1 MPRTCTQPSGPVATR
16 CSPSMAPCSI
26 APSGPQAKAKLLA
39 AERRARR
46 LAQHEQVWALY
57 RQGWSGEKIA
67 PHLGVSRSTVYRY
80 LRSEVFPERKGR
92 SDADRS
98 RLDAWRDVVLEHWN
112 GDRRNSRKMVQD
124 LQQRGCRGS
133 YPTLARYLRR
143 LRAVDTVGASSG
155 LPASARPRLDA
166 APRQVLT
173 PTPFKVLLPV
183 RWRARVR
190 WKRGRAR

>member
-1 MPRTCTQPSGPVATR
+1 
-16 CSPSMAPCSI
+16 
-26 APSGPQAKAKLLA
+26 
-39 AERRARR
+39 